1 VKREKVK
8 NGGSYLPY
16 QKCVELSSFVLYV
29 HLSYA
34 KRYVLFA
41 YFHPTQILMVR
52 NSKNEKNLQS
62 SIKCGCSR

>member
-1 VKREKVK
+1 MVGHICLIKSVL
-8 NGGSYLPY
+8 NFLP
-16 QKCVELSSFVLYV
+16 LYFMSIF
-29 HLSYA
+29 LMP
-34 KRYVLFA
+34 KDVLFA